1 MIKER
6 SWRVEIKWWISAFAA
21 LLATLAIF
29 ALIKA
34 VLSLATTS
42 QADLAAAGITDP
54 LGDAIGKAT
63 TWPIAAVF
71 AFYPFMFAAALGF
84 RLLVPTFAG
93 VPPRTMAVIV
103 MSWPIGLGSLLVSGD
118 VPFSL
123 FLVATAIVWALV
135 MPMPKR
141 TVLTDEPVRGG
152 IIVGLALGTFSPLL
166 GLEWAIAWSA
176 LRLYRRKTIEVAV
189 TALCA
194 GMVPTL
200 FLVSQLRLGTRS
212 PSTLYITAEVF
223 ILALLSLVGFIRW
236 EFFSGED
243 EDEGEAD
250 GQDAVAVAADVTEP
264 AES

>member
-1 MIKER
+1 MREER

-29 ALIKA
+29 ALLKA

-42 QADLAAAGITDP
+42 QAYLTAAGVTDP

-63 TWPIAAVF
+63 TWPIAEIF

-123 FLVATAIVWALV
+123 FLVAVAVVWALV
-135 MPMPKR
+135 IPMPRR
-141 TVLTDEPVRGG
+141 TVLTDNPVWGG
-152 IIVGLALGTFSPLL
+152 AIVGLALGTFSPML

-176 LRLYRRKTIEVAV
+176 LRLYRRKTIEVAA

-194 GMVPTL
+194 GIVPSL
-200 FLVSQLRLGTRS
+200 FLASQLRAGAHS
-212 PSTLYITAEVF
+212 SSTLYITAEVLV
-223 ILALLSLVGFIRW
+223 LALLSLAGFIRW
-236 EFFSGED
+236 EFFSGDD
-243 EDEGEAD
+243 EDETDDQEAD
-250 GQDAVAVAADVTEP
+250 AAVAAVDATEP
-264 AES
+264 IKS